1 MGTDNFPIARR
12 SPRSKGVLP
21 ITLVASG
28 PGITTTV
35 RATTLDLSS
44 GGLRIQTLVSLITG
58 QRIDVLFDLDPYPL
72 RPCEVVWTKPG
83 GSLQPGE
90 AGLKFVT

>member
-1 MGTDNFPIARR
+1 METNNSLI
-12 SPRSKGVLP
+12 PRCYPRDKGVLP

-28 PGITTTV
+28 PGIKTTV
-35 RATTLDLSS
+35 RAATLDFSS

-58 QRIDVLFDLDPYPL
+58 QRIDVLFDLDPCPL

-83 GSLQPGE
+83 GSFRPGE
-90 AGLKFVT
+90 AGLKYVT